1 MRTENNQSYSKFEI
15 SFQTGIKILNTSSK
29 LLLTL
34 NKLLKPHR
42 LTFQQYYVLR
52 VMCDT
57 KNGVSVK
64 DISSNMLDSNSNTS
78 RLLDKLE
85 QKQLV
90 LRKMSDTDKRIVNI
104 YLTSK
109 GFTLVEAVTITLN
122 KEFESRLDAF
132 TPEEFAGFNSILDR
146 INKVVIH

>member
-1 MRTENNQSYSKFEI
+1 MQTDNRTIETKFEI

-52 VMCDT
+52 IMSKAD
-57 KNGVSVK
+57 NGVSVK

-78 RLLDKLE
+78 RLIDKLE

-90 LRKMSDTDKRIVNI
+90 MRQISDTDKRIVNI
-104 YLTSK
+104 YLTNK
-109 GFTLVEAVTITLN
+109 GMTLTEDVSITLAN
-122 KEFESRLDAF
+122 EFETKLDEF
-132 TPEEFAGFNSILDR
+132 TPDEVDVFNVILDR
-146 INKVVIH
+146 INKVIIH